1 MKRVFGK
8 GVAWDLA
15 AAILVYACTRLLVL
29 HTAFDQTAM
38 PMFELFPM
46 GTLAE
51 LGRQGVDLPLDY
63 IYDNAGGQLLIGYL
77 TRPFFALFGSNY
89 FALKLVPFTLGLG
102 VLVLLWAFLRAN
114 FSARA
119 ATIGAFLFALAPTTL
134 FKYSLMNS
142 GNHFENLFFVM
153 LAAVCSYRFLR
164 AGGRGWLALSG
175 FTSGLALFVFLG
187 ALIPVGLFAG
197 LHAGVRG
204 FKQSVRDLGLW
215 ALGFAI
221 GLSPLVIVNL
231 ATGARGLGF
240 LHAKFAETDERAQG
254 SVFERAWEFVVTH
267 VPASTLYE
275 PLFGLSRT
283 ALGLAFFA
291 AFFVAYA
298 SSAPGALRATIG
310 LVRGLAR
317 GADGESERFERAR
330 LVPFV
335 LYLPLA
341 ALAFGISNFRIGGYG
356 PPIEAGG
363 YRYFLPTLLF
373 ALVLVAVIAARWIE
387 RGGPR
392 RVAGVVLCAV
402 PLVCG
407 LANLTI
413 VDWSFAHTG
422 RGAHYLGYNLAAV
435 GRALIAGRNALTQD
449 EISAHVRSFPP
460 LMRHRVATAIG
471 FNRGT
476 LYIEDEQA
484 RALLAGA
491 DPAWRIDLPRLTAGL
506 PPEVEI
512 DLARGQGIALRFTS
526 GGGPAGVAT
535 IVRVLEAQLVDAPRL
550 GPCVAEGAC
559 LLPGTEPLVS
569 RTPQLLGLNA
579 TLRDATQGALHEHV
593 MRGTGLLVGRLL
605 VRDIADERAL
615 LDEWIAA
622 SAGSREFFVG
632 LGQGLADGADEPLA
646 PETLARTNAL
656 ALEDQVELWRGFG
669 FAVARA
675 REEHDVD
682 AALGRYAPA
691 DLAPELRAAFLAGC
705 AWTSYP
711 VR

>member
-1 MKRVFGK
+1 MKRVFEK
-8 GVAWDLA
+8 GAPWDLVL
-15 AAILVYACTRLLVL
+15 AIFVYASARLLVL

-51 LGRQGVDLPLDY
+51 LGRQGVDVPLEY

-77 TRPFFALFGSNY
+77 TRPFFALFGPSY

-164 AGGRGWLALSG
+164 AGGRGWLAASG

-204 FKQSVRDLGLW
+204 FRQSLRDLGTW
-215 ALGFAI
+215 GLGFVV

-240 LHAKFAETDERAQG
+240 LQAKFAEEDVRAQG
-254 SVFERAWEFVVTH
+254 SVFERAWEFVATH
-267 VPASTLYE
+267 VPVSTQYE
-275 PLFGLSRT
+275 PLFGLSRG
-283 ALGLAFFA
+283 ALGV
-291 AFFVAYA
+291 AFFVAFLVAYA
-298 SSAPGALRATIG
+298 ASAPDALRATMG
-310 LVRGLAR
+310 LVRGLAH
-317 GADGESERFERAR
+317 GADGERERFERAR

-341 ALAFGISNFRIGGYG
+341 ALAFGVSNFRVGGYG
-356 PPIEAGG
+356 PPIEVGG
-363 YRYFLPTLLF
+363 YRYFLPHLLC
-373 ALVLVAVIAARWIE
+373 ALILVAVIAARWIE
-387 RGGPR
+387 EGGPR
-392 RVAGVVLCAV
+392 RALGVVLCAV

-413 VDWSFAHTG
+413 VDWSFAHSG
-422 RGAHYLGYNLAAV
+422 RGTRYLGYNLAAV
-435 GRALIAGRNALTQD
+435 GRALIAGRNALTQ
-449 EISAHVRSFPP
+449 EQISAHVRGFPP

-484 RALLAGA
+484 RAAQPGA
-491 DPAWRIDLPRLTAGL
+491 DPAWRIDLTRLTTGL
-506 PPEVEI
+506 PPEVEL

-535 IVRVLEAQLVDAPRL
+535 MVRVLAAQLVDAPRL

-579 TLRDATQGALHEHV
+579 MLRDATEGALHEHV

-622 SAGSREFFVG
+622 SAGSRDFFVG
-632 LGQGLADGADEPLA
+632 LGQGLADGGDEIFA
-646 PETLARTNAL
+646 PETLAGAI
-656 ALEDQVELWRGFG
+656 AIEDRVELWRGFG
-669 FAVARA
+669 FAIARS
-675 REEHDVD
+675 REETD
-682 AALGRYAPA
+682 AAAALARHAPA
-691 DLAPELRAAFLAGC
+691 DLAPELRDAFLAGC
-705 AWTSYP
+705 AWKSYP
-711 VR
+711 AR